1 MGPLQLE
8 TMESRMS
15 ESTRVAARR
24 RGLPLRSAAVST
36 LALTAS
42 LGLVACSDSGGADAG
57 KITIWF
63 DTQVA
68 NAESW
73 DQWKV
78 YNAEPFVEG
87 NPDAQVDAVRVA
99 ADTQDQKQRVA
110 LAAGTGPDIITTA
123 GPSSAVGYA
132 AAGYLADL
140 TDVAERNGWSENILP
155 WALDVGIVD
164 GKLVMLP
171 AEYETLIV
179 YYNKSLFDEHGW
191 ELPTDRASLE
201 AFAVEAQ
208 AQGVTPFAAGNAS
221 WPDATEW
228 YVSAYLNQVAGPDNL
243 YDALIGSASFTDAP
257 FHESIQMMK
266 DDFDAGWYGGGVRQ
280 YFTTEDPQKYAAL
293 ADGQAAMMLSGS
305 WELYALGDYF
315 ETDENPN
322 EWDWAPL
329 PGLASE
335 APAQIFPLGV
345 GLTLSANAASKNLDT
360 AISYLE
366 WKFSNPE
373 VMWEATETIGQAP
386 LPVKFEES
394 DIPAGV
400 DPRIGRHYLEISQSS
415 DDGAVGYVSWTSFG
429 PELGGYVVDNA
440 DKMLTGDQIGRA
452 HV

>member
-1 MGPLQLE
+1 
-8 TMESRMS
+8 MS
-15 ESTRVAARR
+15 A
-24 RGLPLRSAAVST
+24 LAV
-36 LALTAS
+36 TAS
-42 LGLVACSDSGGADAG
+42 FALVACGDAGGADGA
-57 KITIWF
+57 KVTVWF

-68 NAESW
+68 NAEAW

-78 YNAEPFVEG
+78 FNVDPFIED
-87 NPDAQVDAVRVA
+87 NPGAQVEAVRVA

-140 TDVAERNGWSENILP
+140 TEVAERNDWSENILP
-155 WALDVGIVD
+155 WALDAGVVD

-191 ELPTDRASLE
+191 QLPTDRASLE
-201 AFAVEAQ
+201 AFAKTAEA
-208 AQGVTPFAAGNAS
+208 AGVIPFAAGNAS
-221 WPDATEW
+221 WPAATEW
-228 YVSAYLNQVAGPDNL
+228 YVSAYLNQVAGPAAL
-243 YDALIGSASFTDAP
+243 YDALVGDAAFTDAP
-257 FHESIQMMK
+257 FRESIQMMK
-266 DDFDAGWYGGGVRQ
+266 DDFDAGWYAGGVRQ

-315 ETDENPN
+315 ETDENPH

-329 PGLASE
+329 PGLSDA
-335 APAQIFPLGV
+335 APEQIFPLGV

-440 DKMLTGDQIGRA
+440 DKMLTGDLTVEAFCEGMQAA
-452 HV
+452 HASDTEAGLVPPVFSSDS